1 VAFTVLPGHG
11 CVIAEKW
18 IPGTVPFG
26 VMWEYMDAGY
36 LDVVKHVPQGVMEF
50 VPGADGKLVLKAEQ

>member
-1 VAFTVLPGHG
+1 
-11 CVIAEKW
+11 
-18 IPGTVPFG
+18 
-26 VMWEYMDAGY
+26 MDAGY